1 MKRKKQR
8 KRKKINKRNLIY
20 MSVTADEYELPICI
34 TDTVEELAAI
44 YGITR
49 DTIYS
54 AISLNKNGKR
64 NGYKFVKVKKIKH
77 RSRINDR

>member
-1 MKRKKQR
+1 
-8 KRKKINKRNLIY
+8 

-54 AISLNKNGKR
+54 TISLNKNGKR
-64 NGYKFVKVKKIKH
+64 NGYKFVKVKK
-77 RSRINDR
+77 